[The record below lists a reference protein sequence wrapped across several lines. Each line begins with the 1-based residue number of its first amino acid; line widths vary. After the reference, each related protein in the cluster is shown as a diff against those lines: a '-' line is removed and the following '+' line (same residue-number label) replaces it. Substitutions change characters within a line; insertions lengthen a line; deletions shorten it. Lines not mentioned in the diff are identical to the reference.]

1 MEVRSYVRNPCKLA
15 CIFAWIS
22 LYDTGPLTGKF
33 FTERTNRCFSLS
45 FIHFFLLLF
54 QIGRQP
60 GPDDSLWDPSHRDV
74 PDPVLPRA
82 GGVGLRVGSHGAQHG
97 GYRLSRQPTDDTD
110 LWGKCATISTGKGD
124 MNPE

>member
-1 MEVRSYVRNPCKLA
+1 MIQALIGKL
-15 CIFAWIS
+15 S
-22 LYDTGPLTGKF
+22 TQ
-33 FTERTNRCFSLS
+33 RTNKSFSPS
-45 FIHFFLLLF
+45 FIHLFLLF

-60 GPDDSLWDPSHRDV
+60 GPDDSLRDPSHRDV

-82 GGVGLRVGSHGAQHG
+82 GGVGLCVGCHGAQHG